1 VNTSIPPTQAAHK
14 ISNRQHLIEEAK
26 KAYAAKLVA
35 DKAGGPEA
43 GKPIFSS
50 CRQAPV
56 WSGMMA
62 VGAPLSHWRDVHRCL
77 NRPASEL
84 ASDSEHS

>member
-1 VNTSIPPTQAAHK
+1 VILNLPAQAAHK

-43 GKPIFSS
+43 GES
-50 CRQAPV
+50 APCDPGSISV
-56 WSGMMA
+56 WLVEGGIRLQKSQRAATIG
-62 VGAPLSHWRDVHRCL
+62 W
-77 NRPASEL
+77 
-84 ASDSEHS
+84 